1 MTTFISSLVHAA
13 FFHEHN
19 YSSIFSLNIILKTPG
34 LCHALNIRNQRLRS
48 SHLSIP
54 MFIGTPCNNRRIVWR
69 RFYLKLGLEQRF
81 GVLNS
86 GSLFSSPPL
95 GGDSRSNLLG
105 LLNPEW
111 KVRGESPRFTQDW
124 RRVRERG
131 VPFPPGVL
139 STLWEYKGVQFR
151 IF

>member
-1 MTTFISSLVHAA
+1 MFNISVNFKDTKKGWPHFEKPILDVQS
-13 FFHEHN
+13 FFYALLGH
-19 YSSIFSLNIILKTPG
+19 SLNIG
-34 LCHALNIRNQRLRS
+34 NQRLRS

>member
-1 MTTFISSLVHAA
+1 
-13 FFHEHN
+13 
-19 YSSIFSLNIILKTPG
+19 
-34 LCHALNIRNQRLRS
+34 
-48 SHLSIP
+48 
-54 MFIGTPCNNRRIVWR
+54 MFIGTPSVIRIVWR

-105 LLNPEW
+105 LLNPDW

-139 STLWEYKGVQFR
+139 STLWEYKREILILSKYHMYISLLKNTWFKKTINWFLTNIKLTYLAPILTKSR
-151 IF
+151 IKTDIFEF